1 MKNHTQN
8 KENKAEMNGNTLTMN
23 FQGINQS
30 NNVQDLCNLLTNTLS
45 KWSLILHRKSI
56 TKYVIDIYQFL
67 L

>member
-23 FQGINQS
+23 FQGTNQS
-30 NNVQDLCNLLTNTLS
+30 NNVQDLCYLLTNTLS

-56 TKYVIDIYQFL
+56 TKHVIDIYQFL

>member
-23 FQGINQS
+23 FQGTNQS
-30 NNVQDLCNLLTNTLS
+30 NNVQDLCYLLTNTLS